1 MIHLPPNASTL
12 TVFHEAL
19 HWASN
24 NARFKPRIGGFV
36 DEGMTEW
43 LTQQAF
49 GSQPWRFTS
58 YGQNVAFVKLLTRY
72 VGEEALTIAYL
83 DGEWQPFYSALETRL
98 GSSDAA
104 ERFVDLLRRTPAE
117 GGAGVGEAMEMLMQ

>member
-1 MIHLPPNASTL
+1 MGA
-12 TVFHEAL
+12 
-19 HWASN
+19 
-24 NARFKPRIGGFV
+24 FV

-49 GSQPWRFTS
+49 APQPYHLMA
-58 YGQNVAFVKLLTRY
+58 YGQNVAFVKLLGRL
-72 VGEEALTIAYL
+72 VGEETLTTAFL
-83 DGEWQPFYSALETRL
+83 DANWQPLYSELARLL

-117 GGAGVGEAMEMLMQ
+117 GGEGVGQAIDMLEQRR